1 MYLASTG
8 SSLDAFDAGP
18 DIGQMTQPPRSGVKA
33 SIREGRWWGC
43 DCDVFGPRGV
53 ELERSLDLLESLRDH
68 SAICLLITVPDHPGD
83 GVATF
88 EQFDDDL
95 MALIGFGFPLAYVL
109 QDGCET
115 LPIPEGASAVFL
127 GGTDPWREQWA
138 ATLLTRAKRAG
149 LHRHVGRVNGARRS
163 RALGPLNAQSV
174 DGTYFQFAEA
184 TKKSVRR
191 VNGWMQG
198 AVPLLT
204 LE

>member
-8 SSLDAFDAGP
+8 SSLDALDAGP
-18 DIGQMTQPPRSGVKA
+18 DIGQMTQPRSGVKA
-33 SIREGRWWGC
+33 NIREGRWWGC
-43 DCDVFGPRGV
+43 DCDAFGPRGV
-53 ELERSLDLLESLRDH
+53 ELERFLDLLESLRDH
-68 SAICLLITVPDHPGD
+68 SATCLFITVPDHPGD
-83 GVATF
+83 GMATF

-149 LHRHVGRVNGARRS
+149 LHRHVGRVNSARRS

-174 DGTYFQFAEA
+174 DGTYLRFAGA
-184 TKKSVRR
+184 TKQTLRKL
-191 VNGWMQG
+191 NGWMQG

>member
-8 SSLDAFDAGP
+8 SSLAALGAGP
-18 DIGQMTQPPRSGVKA
+18 DIGLMTQPRSGVKHG
-33 SIREGRWWGC
+33 IREGRWWAC

-53 ELERSLDLLESLRDH
+53 ELERYLALLESLREH
-68 SAICLLITVPDHPGD
+68 WSTCLFITVPDIPGD

-88 EQFDDDL
+88 EQFDDHL

-115 LPIPEGASAVFL
+115 LPIPEGARAVFL

-149 LHRHVGRVNGARRS
+149 LYRHVGRVNSARRS

-174 DGTYFQFAEA
+174 DGTYLRFAGA
-184 TKKSVRR
+184 TKQTLRKL
-191 VNGWMQG
+191 NGWMQG